1 MFRRLFTKLLAC
13 QGKPKEKLLNSPKSH
28 DIETNES
35 NTLIEVSTPQDRKQ
49 RKLPLLFN
57 IKGKDIRMK
66 KVKKKIIQATNLDA
80 IKAMRRGGREAEM
93 ELLGPGFHSHNKIH
107 KSHKIYTRKKKH
119 KGSL

>member
-1 MFRRLFTKLLAC
+1 
-13 QGKPKEKLLNSPKSH
+13 
-28 DIETNES
+28 
-35 NTLIEVSTPQDRKQ
+35 
-49 RKLPLLFN
+49 
-57 IKGKDIRMK
+57 MK

-107 KSHKIYTRKKKH
+107 KSNKIYTRKKKH